1 MSAITTK
8 GWGVQ
13 GGLVSTSGWGGHPTK
28 SPALPVKERPD
39 IVDTL
44 ELVPSIIDTEDGLRP
59 VIADSSVDPER
70 PVVADTVQIR
80 PAVIEAEDPEL
91 PDVTEAGEI
100 RPKTETE

>member
-13 GGLVSTSGWGGHPTK
+13 GGLVTTAGWGGHPTQ

-59 VIADSSVDPER
+59 VIADSSVDHER
-70 PVVADTVQIR
+70 PVVIDTGQIR
-80 PAVIEAEDPEL
+80 PAVIDAEDPEI
-91 PDVTEAGEI
+91 PVVSASGEI
-100 RPKTETE
+100 KPKTDTE